1 MKALLAVLFV
11 AFSAVLSLLL
21 YAAPFIVAGYI
32 LLWILGLV

>member
-1 MKALLAVLFV
+1 MKVILAGLLA
-11 AFSAVLSLLL
+11 AFMAVLSLLL